1 MRELLLYRQA
11 AACAPLFA
19 GCLCARSA
27 AALQE
32 ERCLASGR
40 ELLVLQTAR
49 LQLLGLTMARQISN
63 CSGSQLVEYNLYA
76 RGWFFVGF
84 FFSFKL
90 NTLALQV

>member
-1 MRELLLYRQA
+1 MLPCLLAAFVPGQLLLFKRR
-11 AACAPLFA
+11 
-19 GCLCARSA
+19 G
-27 AALQE
+27 ALLQVDK
-32 ERCLASGR
+32 
-40 ELLVLQTAR
+40 LLVLQTAR
-49 LQLLGLTMARQISN
+49 LQLLGLTMARQISH